1 MDSVCQICGQQFQG
15 LNSNNSNNG
24 ESFLNLLATPYSVAQ
39 EKAENTRHVKR
50 EEFYVRKEYLQGK
63 KQGESKANI
72 YPQSA
77 ATVKNIVNYLEML
90 KEKDEDILVF

>member
-1 MDSVCQICGQQFQG
+1 M
-15 LNSNNSNNG
+15 
-24 ESFLNLLATPYSVAQ
+24 
-39 EKAENTRHVKR
+39 
-50 EEFYVRKEYLQGK
+50 RKEYLQGK

-90 KEKDEDILVF
+90 KEKDEDILVFESENSKLEIGFYSDSATFDGIGRNIDAFCFMSVAKTQKLRVHPFQINMYFFLS